1 MPTGTSAGAPPPA
14 GVVESIRSFL
24 ASWVAVL
31 KTRVEIISLEIEEQ
45 REWLEHMILM
55 AVAAGFL
62 VSLGL
67 VMLTFFIVVLFWETD
82 ARLWVL
88 GGFVL
93 LYLGAGIGLFLA
105 LRAKIKSKPK
115 MFASTAA
122 ELGKDYSALQPR
134 TP

>member
-1 MPTGTSAGAPPPA
+1 MPNGSSAGAPPPG
-14 GVVESIRSFL
+14 GVVDTVRSFL
-24 ASWVAVL
+24 ASWVAVV
-31 KTRVEIISLEIEEQ
+31 KTRVEILSLEIEEQ
-45 REWLEHMILM
+45 REWLEHHMLM

-67 VMLTFFIVVLFWETD
+67 VMLTIFIVVLFWETD

-93 LYLGAGIGLFLA
+93 LYLGAGTGLFLA

-115 MFASTAA
+115 MFASTAT
-122 ELGKDYSALQPR
+122 ELGKDYASLQPR

>member
-1 MPTGTSAGAPPPA
+1 MPTAPSSGAPPPA
-14 GVVESIRSFL
+14 GVVDTVRSFL
-24 ASWVAVL
+24 ASWVAVV

-45 REWLEHMILM
+45 REWLEQLMLM

-67 VMLTFFIVVLFWETD
+67 VMLTIFIVVLFWETD

-93 LYLGAGIGLFLA
+93 LYLGAGLGLFLA

-115 MFASTAA
+115 LFSSTAA
-122 ELGKDYSALQPR
+122 ELGKDYASLQPR
-134 TP
+134 SP